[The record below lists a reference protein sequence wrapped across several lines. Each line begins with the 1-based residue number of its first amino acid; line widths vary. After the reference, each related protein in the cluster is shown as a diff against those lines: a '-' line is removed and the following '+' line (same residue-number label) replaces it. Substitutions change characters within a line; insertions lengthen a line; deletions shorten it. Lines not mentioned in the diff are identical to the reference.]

1 MRCLSFWYGVRRSSA
16 KGDYTNCGPLSLYL
30 QVENQLFKVHRH
42 FLIRE
47 SPVFQWMFAC
57 PPRQDGPDG
66 VSDQRPIP
74 LPGVLSREFEAL
86 LDFFYRG

>member
-1 MRCLSFWYGVRRSSA
+1 MILTGLF
-16 KGDYTNCGPLSLYL
+16 SLYL

-57 PPRQDGPDG
+57 PPRPDGPDG
-66 VSDQRPIP
+66 VNDQRPIP

>member
-1 MRCLSFWYGVRRSSA
+1 MVSNSPQRKVILIR
-16 KGDYTNCGPLSLYL
+16 PLSLYL

-57 PPRQDGPDG
+57 PPRPDGPDG
-66 VSDQRPIP
+66 VSDQCPIP

>member
-1 MRCLSFWYGVRRSSA
+1 MRCLSFWYGIKLSSV
-16 KGDYTNCGPLSLYL
+16 KSDSNRTSSLYL

-57 PPRQDGPDG
+57 PPSQEGPDG
-66 VSDQRPIP
+66 VSDQRPIS
-74 LPGVLSREFEAL
+74 LPGVLGREFEAL